1 MSDKKVTRRRVIGE
15 VAYRLDRVAAAFPLN
30 IHTLPARVSGKRAA
44 AALRD
49 YAEVLRDLEEHGPQ
63 VAWEALQE
71 ARDPEEHDDD

>member
-15 VAYRLDRVAAAFPLN
+15 VAYRLDRIAAAFPRN
-30 IHTLPARVSGKRAA
+30 IHTIPTRVNGKRAA

>member
-15 VAYRLDRVAAAFPLN
+15 VAYRLDRIAAAFPRN
-30 IHTLPARVSGKRAA
+30 IHTMPARVNGKRAA

-71 ARDPEEHDDD
+71 ARDPEEHDND